1 MNILSRFFCGSTPSN
16 FPRVRTNDPD
26 TSHAAA
32 AQATDL
38 AIDHQSLIM
47 FALDKPGT
55 IYDIAERTG
64 LDVNQVAR
72 RMGELESLHL
82 VRTEGKAKGGTGRL
96 CRVWHGV
103 SIAKD
108 IMSVAESMQISFESA
123 AKIVV
128 DLYIDDL
135 RLRKTIDE

>member
-1 MNILSRFFCGSTPSN
+1 MSILHRLFYGSTPDH

-32 AQATDL
+32 AQASEL
-38 AIDHQSLIM
+38 AIDHHNLIVS
-47 FALDKPGT
+47 ALDAPGT

-82 VRTEGKAKGGTGRL
+82 VRTEGKAKGGTGRM
-96 CRVWHGV
+96 CRMWYAV
-103 SIAKD
+103 
-108 IMSVAESMQISFESA
+108 
-123 AKIVV
+123 
-128 DLYIDDL
+128 
-135 RLRKTIDE
+135 

>member
-1 MNILSRFFCGSTPSN
+1 MNILSRLFYGSTPDH

-55 IYDIAERTG
+55 IYDIAARTD
-64 LDVNQVAR
+64 LDHNAVAR
-72 RMGELESLHL
+72 RMSELERLDL
-82 VRTEGKAKGGTGRL
+82 AYTDGQKKGASGRM
-96 CRVWHGV
+96 CRVWV
-103 SIAKD
+103 
-108 IMSVAESMQISFESA
+108 
-123 AKIVV
+123 
-128 DLYIDDL
+128 
-135 RLRKTIDE
+135 RK

>member
-1 MNILSRFFCGSTPSN
+1 MKILSRLFYGSTPSN
-16 FPRVRTNDPD
+16 FPRVRSTDPD

-32 AQATDL
+32 AQASEL

-47 FALDKPGT
+47 SALDKPGT

-72 RMGELESLHL
+72 RMNELEALHL

-96 CRVWHGV
+96 CRVWHAV
-103 SIAKD
+103 
-108 IMSVAESMQISFESA
+108 
-123 AKIVV
+123 
-128 DLYIDDL
+128 
-135 RLRKTIDE
+135 

>member
-1 MNILSRFFCGSTPSN
+1 MNILSRLFYGSTPSN
-16 FPRVRTNDPD
+16 FPRVRSTDPD

-38 AIDHQSLIM
+38 AIDHRSLII
-47 FALDKPGT
+47 FALDTPGT

-72 RMGELESLHL
+72 RMGELESLYL

-96 CRVWHGV
+96 CRVWHAV
-103 SIAKD
+103 
-108 IMSVAESMQISFESA
+108 
-123 AKIVV
+123 
-128 DLYIDDL
+128 
-135 RLRKTIDE
+135 